1 MAGLLRNLITLLLA
15 LPRYASQPVRS
26 VFVKAF
32 WIIPLDAGSRLLKSD
47 RYLLLAECAQVDL
60 MVRSGLLGRMLKNG
74 YGFVNAAQLLTFR
87 RPVKVFTRVA
97 VHSQVLWFDQ
107 RWAYFRHDFRMGDE
121 LCAQVLVKMKFKQR
135 RQTIDPALLLG
146 AAPTQRCAAVDAWNA
161 SLEAV
166 A

>member
-15 LPRYASQPVRS
+15 LPRYGSQPVRS
-26 VFVKAF
+26 VFLRCF
-32 WIIPLDAGSRLLKSD
+32 RITPLDAGSRLLKSD
-47 RYLLLAECAQVDL
+47 RYLLLAECAQLDL
-60 MVRSGLLGRMLKNG
+60 IVRSGLLGSMLKNR

-87 RPVKVFTRVA
+87 KPVKVFTRVE

-107 RWAYFRHDFRMGDE
+107 RWVYFQHDFQVDE
-121 LCAQVLVKMKFKQR
+121 QLSARVLVKMKFKQR
-135 RQTIDPALLLG
+135 RQTIAPAVLLG
-146 AAPTQRCAAVDAWNA
+146 QPPIQRCAAVDAWNA